1 MEEVKGL
8 NPLPGTTPFHCK
20 AVLFFVKYMNMNNN
34 IISAV
39 VEIINNVQTKG
50 DSAVINYLKKF
61 DGVSFKSAKEFKVT
75 DKQINDSI
83 KKVSADLKTAIKSSY
98 ANVLAF
104 HKKEYSNIKK
114 QWFLTDKVKSV
125 GQIYRPIESVGIYVP
140 GGRFSYPSSVIMNAV
155 AAKVAGVKR
164 IVMMTPPKK
173 MTNEVLFAAK
183 LCGIN
188 EIYTI
193 GGAVAIAALAYGT
206 KTIKPVNM
214 IVGPGNAYVNEAKRL
229 VFGKVGIDSLAGPSE
244 VAVVADS
251 GANKDYVLYDLLAQC
266 EHDTMAKAYLLCSSK
281 ETINHIKKNIDREK
295 LNQIKIYNVDT
306 NKAIDMVNDIAP
318 EHLELLIKNAKQA
331 VKKVYNSGA
340 IFVGYNTA
348 TAVGDY
354 WAGPSHVLPTNAS
367 AKYSSGLSV
376 MTFLKRSSYIELK
389 TVTKKIKKDIAD
401 FANSEGL
408 INHKKSIEIRKTK

>member
-1 MEEVKGL
+1 M
-8 NPLPGTTPFHCK
+8 NTDIIK
-20 AVLFFVKYMNMNNN
+20 AVTD
-34 IISAV
+34 
-39 VEIINNVQTKG
+39 IINNIQVKG
-50 DSAVINYLKKF
+50 DSAVIDYLKKF
-61 DGVSFKSAKEFKVT
+61 DKVTFKFAKDLRVT
-75 DKQINDSI
+75 DKQIKQAIRKISPEL
-83 KKVSADLKTAIKSSY
+83 KKAIKASY
-98 ANVLAF
+98 SNVLAF

-114 QWFLTDKVKSV
+114 EWLLTDKIKSV

-173 MTNEVLFAAK
+173 MSNEVLFAAQ
-183 LCGIN
+183 LCGIK

-193 GGAVAIAALAYGT
+193 GGPVAISVLAYGT
-206 KTIKPVNM
+206 KTINPVNM

-244 VAVVADS
+244 VAIVADS
-251 GANKDYVLYDLLAQC
+251 GANKDYVLYDLLAQA
-266 EHDTMAKAYLLCSSK
+266 EHDTMAKVYLLCSSK
-281 ETINHIKKNIDREK
+281 ETINYVKTNFDKEK
-295 LNQIKIYNVDT
+295 LQQVKIYNVDT
-306 NKAIDMVNDIAP
+306 NKAIEMVNDIAP
-318 EHLELLIKNAKQA
+318 EHLELLVKNAKQVA
-331 VKKVYNSGA
+331 KKVYNSGA

-376 MTFLKRSSYIELK
+376 MTFMKRSSYIELK
-389 TVTKKIKKDIAD
+389 KVTPLVKKQIAD
-401 FANSEGL
+401 FANAEGL
-408 INHKKSIEIRKTK
+408 LNHKKSVEVRKI

>member
-1 MEEVKGL
+1 
-8 NPLPGTTPFHCK
+8 
-20 AVLFFVKYMNMNNN
+20 MNTD

-39 VEIINNVQTKG
+39 TDIIKNIQTNG
-50 DSAVINYLKKF
+50 DGAVLSYLKKF
-61 DGVSFKSAKEFKVT
+61 DGVSFKSAKDLKVT
-75 DKQINDSI
+75 EKQIQNAVKSVSLSL
-83 KKVSADLKTAIKSSY
+83 KKAIKASY
-98 ANVLAF
+98 ANVMAF
-104 HKKEYSNIKK
+104 HKKEYANITK
-114 QWFLTDKVKSV
+114 QWLLSDKVKTV

-173 MTNEVLFAAK
+173 MSNEVLFAAK

-244 VAVVADS
+244 VAIIADS
-251 GANKDYVLYDLLAQC
+251 GADKDYILYDLLAQA

-281 ETINHIKKNIDREK
+281 QTTDYIKKNFDKEK

-306 NKAIDMVNDIAP
+306 TKAIEMVNDIAP
-318 EHLELLIKNAKQA
+318 EHLELLTKNAKQV
-331 VKKVYNSGA
+331 VKKIYNAGA

-389 TVTKKIKKDIAD
+389 KVNSVIKKQIAD
-401 FANSEGL
+401 FANAEGL
-408 INHKKSIEIRKTK
+408 LNHKKSIEVRKEQCR

>member
-1 MEEVKGL
+1 
-8 NPLPGTTPFHCK
+8 
-20 AVLFFVKYMNMNNN
+20 MNTD

-39 VEIINNVQTKG
+39 TDIIKNIQNNG
-50 DSAVINYLKKF
+50 DDAVLNYLKKF
-61 DGVSFKSAKEFKVT
+61 DGFFVKSAKDLKVT
-75 DKQINDSI
+75 EKQIQNAVKS
-83 KKVSADLKTAIKSSY
+83 VSLDLKKAIKASY
-98 ANVLAF
+98 TNVMSF
-104 HKKEYSNIKK
+104 HKKEYSNITK
-114 QWFLTDKVKSV
+114 QWVLSDKVKSV

-173 MTNEVLFAAK
+173 MSNEVLFAAK

-244 VAVVADS
+244 VAIIADS
-251 GANKDYVLYDLLAQC
+251 GADKDYILYDLLAQA
-266 EHDTMAKAYLLCSSK
+266 EHDTMAKSYLLCSSK
-281 ETINHIKKNIDREK
+281 QTIAYIKKNFDKEK
-295 LNQIKIYNVDT
+295 LNQVKIYNVDT
-306 NKAIDMVNDIAP
+306 KKAIDMVNDIAP
-318 EHLELLIKNAKQA
+318 EHLELLVKNAKQ
-331 VKKVYNSGA
+331 VVTKIYNAGA

-376 MTFLKRSSYIELK
+376 MTFMKRSSYIELK
-389 TVTKKIKKDIAD
+389 IVTSGIKKQIAD
-401 FANSEGL
+401 FAEAEGL
-408 INHKKSIEIRKTK
+408 INHKKSIEVRKI

>member
-1 MEEVKGL
+1 M
-8 NPLPGTTPFHCK
+8 NTDIIN
-20 AVLFFVKYMNMNNN
+20 AVTD
-34 IISAV
+34 IISN
-39 VEIINNVQTKG
+39 IQTKG

-61 DGVSFKSAKEFKVT
+61 DGVSFKSAKDLRVT
-75 DKQINDSI
+75 DRQINEAV
-83 KKVSADLKTAIKSSY
+83 KKVSPALKKAIKASY

-114 QWFLTDKVKSV
+114 QWLITDSVKSV
-125 GQIYRPIESVGIYVP
+125 GQIYRPIEAVGIYVP

-173 MTNEVLFAAK
+173 MSNEVLFAAK
-183 LCGIN
+183 ICGIK

-193 GGAVAIAALAYGT
+193 GGAVAIAVLAYGT

-244 VAVVADS
+244 VAIIADS
-251 GANKDYVLYDLLAQC
+251 GADKDYVLYDLLAQT

-281 ETINHIKKNIDREK
+281 EIINYIKKNFDKEK
-295 LNQIKIYNVDT
+295 LNQVKIFNVDT
-306 NKAIDMVNDIAP
+306 KKAIEMVNDIAP
-318 EHLELLIKNAKQA
+318 EHLELLVKNAKQA
-331 VKKVYNSGA
+331 VARIYNAGA

-376 MTFLKRSSYIELK
+376 MTFMKRSSYIELK
-389 TVTKKIKKDIAD
+389 KVNASVKKQIAD
-401 FANSEGL
+401 FAASEGL
-408 INHKKSIEIRKTK
+408 INHKKSIEVRKI

>member
-1 MEEVKGL
+1 
-8 NPLPGTTPFHCK
+8 
-20 AVLFFVKYMNMNNN
+20 MNNDIVN
-34 IISAV
+34 SVKDIISN
-39 VEIINNVQTKG
+39 IQSRG
-50 DSAVINYLKKF
+50 DGAVISYLKKF
-61 DGVSFKSAKEFKVT
+61 DGVSFKSAKDFKVT
-75 DKQINDSI
+75 SKRISGAA
-83 KKVSADLKTAIKSSY
+83 KKVSPELKKAIKASY

-114 QWFLTDKVKSV
+114 MWFLSDKNKTV
-125 GQIYRPIESVGIYVP
+125 GQIYHAIESVGIYVP

-173 MTNEVLFAAK
+173 MTNEVLYAAS

-193 GGAVAIAALAYGT
+193 GGAVAIASLAYGT
-206 KTIKPVNM
+206 KTINPVNM

-244 VAVVADS
+244 VAVIADA
-251 GANKDYVLYDLLAQC
+251 GADKEYVFYDLMAQV

-281 ETINHIKKNIDREK
+281 ETINYIKKNFDKEQLK
-295 LNQIKIYNVDT
+295 QVKIYNVTVD
-306 NKAIDMVNDIAP
+306 KAIDMVNDIAP
-318 EHLELLIKNAKQA
+318 EHLELLLKNAKKF
-331 VKKVYNSGA
+331 VSKIYNAGA

-389 TVTKKIKKDIAD
+389 RVNKDIKKQIAD
-401 FANSEGL
+401 FAASEGL
-408 INHKKSIEIRKTK
+408 VNHKQSIEVRK

>member
-1 MEEVKGL
+1 M
-8 NPLPGTTPFHCK
+8 NTDIIN
-20 AVLFFVKYMNMNNN
+20 AVTD
-34 IISAV
+34 IISN
-39 VEIINNVQTKG
+39 IQTKG
-50 DSAVINYLKKF
+50 DSAVISYLKKF
-61 DGVSFKSAKEFKVT
+61 DGVSFKSAKYLRVT
-75 DKQINDSI
+75 DKQINEAV
-83 KKVSADLKTAIKSSY
+83 KKVSPALKKAIKASY

-114 QWFLTDKVKSV
+114 QWLITDSVKSV
-125 GQIYRPIESVGIYVP
+125 GQIYRPIEAVGIYVP

-173 MTNEVLFAAK
+173 MSNEVLFAAK
-183 LCGIN
+183 ICGIK

-193 GGAVAIAALAYGT
+193 GGAVAIAVLAYGT

-244 VAVVADS
+244 VAIIADS
-251 GANKDYVLYDLLAQC
+251 GADKEYVLYDLLAQT

-281 ETINHIKKNIDREK
+281 EIINYIKKNFDKEK
-295 LNQIKIYNVDT
+295 LNQIKIFNVDT
-306 NKAIDMVNDIAP
+306 KKAIEMVNDIAP
-318 EHLELLIKNAKQA
+318 EHLELLVKNAKQA
-331 VKKVYNSGA
+331 VTKIYNAGA

-376 MTFLKRSSYIELK
+376 MTFMKRSSYIELK
-389 TVTKKIKKDIAD
+389 KVTSSVKKQIAD
-401 FANSEGL
+401 FAASEGL
-408 INHKKSIEIRKTK
+408 INHKKSIEVRKI

>member
-1 MEEVKGL
+1 
-8 NPLPGTTPFHCK
+8 
-20 AVLFFVKYMNMNNN
+20 MNTD
-34 IISAV
+34 
-39 VEIINNVQTKG
+39 IINAVTDIIKNIQTKG
-50 DSAVINYLKKF
+50 DSAVIGYLKKF
-61 DGVSFKSAKEFKVT
+61 DGVTFKTAKDLKVT
-75 DKQINDSI
+75 DKQIKDAV
-83 KKVSADLKTAIKSSY
+83 KKVSPALKKAIKASY

-114 QWFLTDKVKSV
+114 EWLLTDKVKSV
-125 GQIYRPIESVGIYVP
+125 GQIYKPIEAVGIYVP

-173 MTNEVLFAAK
+173 MSNEVLFAAN
-183 LCGIN
+183 LCGIK

-244 VAVVADS
+244 VAVIADS
-251 GANKDYVLYDLLAQC
+251 GADKDYVLYDLLAQS
-266 EHDTMAKAYLLCSSK
+266 EHDTMAKSYLLCSSK
-281 ETINHIKKNIDREK
+281 QTIDYIKKNFDKEK
-295 LNQIKIYNVDT
+295 LNQVKFYNVDV

-318 EHLELLIKNAKQA
+318 EHLELLTKNAKQI
-331 VKKVYNSGA
+331 VKKIHNAGA

-376 MTFLKRSSYIELK
+376 MTFMKRSSYIELK
-389 TVTKKIKKDIAD
+389 KVMPVIKKQIAD
-401 FANSEGL
+401 FAAAEGL
-408 INHKKSIEIRKTK
+408 VNHKKSVEVRK

>member
-1 MEEVKGL
+1 M
-8 NPLPGTTPFHCK
+8 NTDIIN
-20 AVLFFVKYMNMNNN
+20 AVTD
-34 IISAV
+34 IISN
-39 VEIINNVQTKG
+39 IQTKG

-61 DGVSFKSAKEFKVT
+61 DGVSFKSAKDLRVT
-75 DKQINDSI
+75 DKQINEAV
-83 KKVSADLKTAIKSSY
+83 KKVSPALKKAIKASY

-114 QWFLTDKVKSV
+114 QWLITDSIKSV
-125 GQIYRPIESVGIYVP
+125 GQIYRPIEAVGIYVP

-173 MTNEVLFAAK
+173 MSNEVLFAAK
-183 LCGIN
+183 ICGIK

-193 GGAVAIAALAYGT
+193 GGAVAIAVLAYGT

-214 IVGPGNAYVNEAKRL
+214 IVGPGNAYVNESKRL

-244 VAVVADS
+244 VAIIADS
-251 GANKDYVLYDLLAQC
+251 GADKDYVLYDLLAQT

-281 ETINHIKKNIDREK
+281 EIINYIKKNFDKEK

-306 NKAIDMVNDIAP
+306 KKAIDMVNDIAP
-318 EHLELLIKNAKQA
+318 EHLELLVKKAKQ
-331 VKKVYNSGA
+331 VVTKIYNAGA

-376 MTFLKRSSYIELK
+376 MTFMKRSSYIELK
-389 TVTKKIKKDIAD
+389 KVTSSVKKQIAD
-401 FANSEGL
+401 FAASEGL
-408 INHKKSIEIRKTK
+408 INHKKSIEVRKI

>member
-1 MEEVKGL
+1 MI
-8 NPLPGTTPFHCK
+8 
-20 AVLFFVKYMNMNNN
+20 NN
-34 IISAV
+34 IINAV
-39 VEIINNVQTKG
+39 QEIINNIQTRG
-50 DSAVINYLKKF
+50 DSAIISYLKKF
-61 DGVSFKSAKEFKVT
+61 DNVSLKSPKEFSVT
-75 DKQINDSI
+75 EKQVNDSA
-83 KKVSADLKTAIKSSY
+83 KKVSANLQKAIKASY
-98 ANVLAF
+98 LNVLAF

-114 QWFLTDKVKSV
+114 QWFLSDKEKSV

-183 LCGIN
+183 LCGIK
-188 EIYTI
+188 EIYSI

-244 VAVVADS
+244 VAIVADS
-251 GANKDYVLYDLLAQC
+251 GANKDYVLYDLLAQT

-281 ETINHIKKNIDREK
+281 EIINYVKKNLDKEK
-295 LNQIKIYNVDT
+295 LNQVKIYNVNT

-318 EHLELLIKNAKQA
+318 EHLELLIKNAKQ
-331 VKKVYNSGA
+331 VVNKVYNSGA

-376 MTFLKRSSYIELK
+376 MTFLKRNSYIELK
-389 TVTKKIKKDIAD
+389 TVTNTIKKQIAD
-401 FANSEGL
+401 FANCEGL
-408 INHKKSIEIRKTK
+408 INHKKSIEVRKIK

>member
-1 MEEVKGL
+1 M
-8 NPLPGTTPFHCK
+8 NTDIIN
-20 AVLFFVKYMNMNNN
+20 AVQ
-34 IISAV
+34 
-39 VEIINNVQTKG
+39 EIIRNIQTKG
-50 DSAVINYLKKF
+50 DNAVIGYLKKF
-61 DGVSFKSAKEFKVT
+61 DGVSFKSAKDLKVT
-75 DKQINDSI
+75 NKQINEAV
-83 KKVSADLKTAIKSSY
+83 KKVSVDLKRAIKASY
-98 ANVLAF
+98 TNVLTF

-114 QWFLTDKVKSV
+114 QWLLSDSMKSV
-125 GQIYRPIESVGIYVP
+125 GQIYRPIEAVGIYVP
-140 GGRFSYPSSVIMNAV
+140 GGRYSYPSSVIMNAV

-173 MTNEVLFAAK
+173 MSNEVLFAAK

-188 EIYTI
+188 EIYTV

-244 VAVVADS
+244 VAIIADS
-251 GANKDYVLYDLLAQC
+251 GADKDYVLYDLLAQS

-281 ETINHIKKNIDREK
+281 QIIDYIKKNFDKEK

-306 NKAIDMVNDIAP
+306 KKAVDMVNDIAP
-318 EHLELLIKNAKQA
+318 EHLELLVKNAKQV
-331 VKKVYNSGA
+331 VKNIYNAGA

-354 WAGPSHVLPTNAS
+354 WAGPSHVLPTNSS

-376 MTFLKRSSYIELK
+376 MTFMKRSSYIELK
-389 TVTKKIKKDIAD
+389 KVNSVIKKQIAD
-401 FANSEGL
+401 FANAEGL
-408 INHKKSIEIRKTK
+408 INHKKSIEVRK

>member
-1 MEEVKGL
+1 
-8 NPLPGTTPFHCK
+8 
-20 AVLFFVKYMNMNNN
+20 MNTD
-34 IISAV
+34 IINSV
-39 VEIINNVQTKG
+39 QEIIKNIREKG
-50 DSAVINYLKKF
+50 DSAVISYLKKF
-61 DGVSFKSAKEFKVT
+61 DGVSFKSAKYLKVT
-75 DKQINDSI
+75 DKQINEAI
-83 KKVSADLKTAIKSSY
+83 TKVSADLKKAIKTSY

-114 QWFLTDKVKSV
+114 QWLLTDSIKSV
-125 GQIYRPIESVGIYVP
+125 GQIYRPVESVGIYVP

-173 MTNEVLFAAK
+173 MSKEVLFAAK

-193 GGAVAIAALAYGT
+193 GGAVAIATLAYGT

-214 IVGPGNAYVNEAKRL
+214 IVGPGNTYVNEAKRL

-244 VAVVADS
+244 VAIVADS
-251 GANKDYVLYDLLAQC
+251 GADKEYVLYDLLAQA
-266 EHDTMAKAYLLCSSK
+266 EHDTMAKVYLLCSSK
-281 ETINHIKKNIDREK
+281 EIIKYIKKNFDKEK
-295 LNQIKIYNVDT
+295 LNQVKIYNVDT
-306 NKAIDMVNDIAP
+306 KRAVEMVNDIAP
-318 EHLELLIKNAKQA
+318 EHLELLIKNAKQT
-331 VKKVYNSGA
+331 VSEIYNAGA

-376 MTFLKRSSYIELK
+376 MTFMKRSSYIELK
-389 TVTKKIKKDIAD
+389 KVTTSVKKQIAD
-401 FANSEGL
+401 FAESEGL
-408 INHKKSIEIRKTK
+408 VNHKKSIEVRKI

>member
-1 MEEVKGL
+1 M
-8 NPLPGTTPFHCK
+8 NTDIIN
-20 AVLFFVKYMNMNNN
+20 AVTD
-34 IISAV
+34 IISN
-39 VEIINNVQTKG
+39 IQTKG

-61 DGVSFKSAKEFKVT
+61 DGVSFKSAKDLRVT
-75 DKQINDSI
+75 DKQINEAV
-83 KKVSADLKTAIKSSY
+83 KKVSPALKKAIKASY

-114 QWFLTDKVKSV
+114 QWLITDSVKSV
-125 GQIYRPIESVGIYVP
+125 GQIYRPIEAVGIYVP

-173 MTNEVLFAAK
+173 MSNEVLFAAK
-183 LCGIN
+183 LCGIK

-244 VAVVADS
+244 VAIIADS
-251 GANKDYVLYDLLAQC
+251 GADKDYVLYDLLAQT

-281 ETINHIKKNIDREK
+281 EIINYIKKNFDKEK

-306 NKAIDMVNDIAP
+306 KKAIEMVNDIAP
-318 EHLELLIKNAKQA
+318 EHLELLVKNAKQA
-331 VKKVYNSGA
+331 VTKIYNAGA

-376 MTFLKRSSYIELK
+376 MTFMKRSSYIELK
-389 TVTKKIKKDIAD
+389 KVTSSVKKQIAD
-401 FANSEGL
+401 FAASEGL
-408 INHKKSIEIRKTK
+408 INHKKSIEVRKI

>member
-1 MEEVKGL
+1 M
-8 NPLPGTTPFHCK
+8 NTDIIN
-20 AVLFFVKYMNMNNN
+20 AVTD
-34 IISAV
+34 IISN
-39 VEIINNVQTKG
+39 IQTKG

-61 DGVSFKSAKEFKVT
+61 DGVSFKSAKDLRVT
-75 DKQINDSI
+75 DKQINEAV
-83 KKVSADLKTAIKSSY
+83 KKVSADLKKAIKASY

-114 QWFLTDKVKSV
+114 QWLLTDSIKSV

-173 MTNEVLFAAK
+173 MSNEVLFAAK
-183 LCGIN
+183 LCGIK

-244 VAVVADS
+244 VAIIADS
-251 GANKDYVLYDLLAQC
+251 GADKDYVLYDLLAQA

-281 ETINHIKKNIDREK
+281 QTIDYIKKNFDKEK

-306 NKAIDMVNDIAP
+306 KKAIDMVNDIAP
-318 EHLELLIKNAKQA
+318 EHLELLVKNAKQA
-331 VKKVYNSGA
+331 VTKIYNAGA

-376 MTFLKRSSYIELK
+376 MTFMKRSSYIELK
-389 TVTKKIKKDIAD
+389 KITSSVKKQIAD
-401 FANSEGL
+401 FAASEGL
-408 INHKKSIEIRKTK
+408 INHKKSIEVRKI

>member
-1 MEEVKGL
+1 
-8 NPLPGTTPFHCK
+8 
-20 AVLFFVKYMNMNNN
+20 MNTD
-34 IISAV
+34 
-39 VEIINNVQTKG
+39 IINAVTDIIKNIQTKG
-50 DSAVINYLKKF
+50 DSAVISYLKKF
-61 DGVSFKSAKEFKVT
+61 DGVTFKSAKGLRVT
-75 DKQINDSI
+75 DKQIKDAV
-83 KKVSADLKTAIKSSY
+83 KKVTPALKKAIKASY

-114 QWFLTDKVKSV
+114 EWLLTDKVKSV
-125 GQIYRPIESVGIYVP
+125 GQIYRPIEAVGIYVP

-173 MTNEVLFAAK
+173 MSNEVLFAAN
-183 LCGIN
+183 LCGIK
-188 EIYTI
+188 EIYTV

-244 VAVVADS
+244 VAIIADA
-251 GANKDYVLYDLLAQC
+251 GADKNYVLYDLLAQA

-281 ETINHIKKNIDREK
+281 ETINYIKKNFDKDK

-306 NKAIDMVNDIAP
+306 KKAVDMVNDIAP
-318 EHLELLIKNAKQA
+318 EHLELLIKNAKQV
-331 VKKVYNSGA
+331 VKNIYNAGA

-376 MTFLKRSSYIELK
+376 MTFMKRSSYIEL
-389 TVTKKIKKDIAD
+389 TKVNPVIKKQIAD
-401 FANSEGL
+401 FANTEGL
-408 INHKKSIEIRKTK
+408 LNHKKSIEVRK

>member
-1 MEEVKGL
+1 M
-8 NPLPGTTPFHCK
+8 NTDIIN
-20 AVLFFVKYMNMNNN
+20 AVTD
-34 IISAV
+34 IISN
-39 VEIINNVQTKG
+39 IQTKG
-50 DSAVINYLKKF
+50 DSAVIGYLKKF
-61 DGVSFKSAKEFKVT
+61 DGVSFKSAKDLRVT
-75 DKQINDSI
+75 DKQINEAV
-83 KKVSADLKTAIKSSY
+83 KKVSPALKKAIKASY

-114 QWFLTDKVKSV
+114 QWLITDSVKSV
-125 GQIYRPIESVGIYVP
+125 GQIYRPIEAVGIYVP

-173 MTNEVLFAAK
+173 MSNEVLFAAK
-183 LCGIN
+183 ICGIK

-244 VAVVADS
+244 VAIIADS
-251 GANKDYVLYDLLAQC
+251 GADKDYVLYDLLAQT

-281 ETINHIKKNIDREK
+281 EIISYIKKNFDKEK
-295 LNQIKIYNVDT
+295 LNQVKIFNVDT
-306 NKAIDMVNDIAP
+306 KKAIEMVNDIAP
-318 EHLELLIKNAKQA
+318 EHLELLVKNAKQA
-331 VKKVYNSGA
+331 VAKIYNAGA

-376 MTFLKRSSYIELK
+376 MTFMKRSSYIELK
-389 TVTKKIKKDIAD
+389 KVTSSVKKQIAD
-401 FANSEGL
+401 FAASEGL
-408 INHKKSIEIRKTK
+408 INHKKSIEVRKI

>member
-1 MEEVKGL
+1 
-8 NPLPGTTPFHCK
+8 
-20 AVLFFVKYMNMNNN
+20 MNTN
-34 IISAV
+34 IINAV
-39 VEIINNVQTKG
+39 TDIISNIQTKG
-50 DSAVINYLKKF
+50 DSAVIGYLKKF
-61 DGVSFKSAKEFKVT
+61 DGVTFKAAKDLKVT
-75 DKQINDSI
+75 DKQIKGAV
-83 KKVSADLKTAIKSSY
+83 KKVRPALKKAIKASY

-114 QWFLTDKVKSV
+114 EWLLTDKVKSV

-173 MTNEVLFAAK
+173 MSNEVLFAAN
-183 LCGIN
+183 LCGIK

-244 VAVVADS
+244 VAVIADS
-251 GANKDYVLYDLLAQC
+251 GADKDYVLYDLLAQS
-266 EHDTMAKAYLLCSSK
+266 EHDTMAKSYLLCSSK
-281 ETINHIKKNIDREK
+281 QTIDYIKKNFDKEK
-295 LNQIKIYNVDT
+295 LNQVKFYNVDT
-306 NKAIDMVNDIAP
+306 KKAVDMVNDIAP
-318 EHLELLIKNAKQA
+318 EHLELLTKNAKQI
-331 VKKVYNSGA
+331 VKKIYNAGA

-376 MTFLKRSSYIELK
+376 MTFMKRSSYIELK
-389 TVTKKIKKDIAD
+389 KVVPTVKKQIAD
-401 FANSEGL
+401 FAEAEGL
-408 INHKKSIEIRKTK
+408 LNHKKSIEVRKI

>member
-1 MEEVKGL
+1 M
-8 NPLPGTTPFHCK
+8 NTDIIN
-20 AVLFFVKYMNMNNN
+20 AVQ
-34 IISAV
+34 
-39 VEIINNVQTKG
+39 EIIRNIQTKG
-50 DSAVINYLKKF
+50 DNAVIGYLKKF
-61 DGVSFKSAKEFKVT
+61 DGVSFKSPKELKVT
-75 DKQINDSI
+75 DKQINEAV
-83 KKVSADLKTAIKSSY
+83 KKVSVDLKKAIKASY

-114 QWFLTDKVKSV
+114 QWILTDSIKSV
-125 GQIYRPIESVGIYVP
+125 GQIYRPIESAGIYVP
-140 GGRFSYPSSVIMNAV
+140 GGRFSYPSSVIMNVV

-173 MTNEVLFAAK
+173 MSNEVLFAAK
-183 LCGIN
+183 LCGIK

-193 GGAVAIAALAYGT
+193 GGVVAIAALAYGT

-244 VAVVADS
+244 VAIIADS
-251 GANKDYVLYDLLAQC
+251 GADKEYVLYDLLAQA

-281 ETINHIKKNIDREK
+281 EIISYIKKNFDKEK

-331 VKKVYNSGA
+331 VTKIYNAGA

-376 MTFLKRSSYIELK
+376 MTFMKRSSYIELK
-389 TVTKKIKKDIAD
+389 KVKASVKKQIAD
-401 FANSEGL
+401 FAAAEGL
-408 INHKKSIEIRKTK
+408 VNHKKSVEVRKI

>member
-1 MEEVKGL
+1 
-8 NPLPGTTPFHCK
+8 
-20 AVLFFVKYMNMNNN
+20 MNNDIVTSVRE
-34 IISAV
+34 IISN
-39 VEIINNVQTKG
+39 IQSKG
-50 DSAVINYLKKF
+50 DSAVIGYLKKF
-61 DGVSFKSAKEFKVT
+61 DGVDFKSAKDFKVT
-75 DKQINDSI
+75 SSQIVAAS
-83 KKVSADLKTAIKSSY
+83 KKVSPELKRAIKASY

-114 QWFLTDKVKSV
+114 QWFLSDNNKTV
-125 GQIYRPIESVGIYVP
+125 GQIYHAIESVGIYVP

-173 MTNEVLFAAK
+173 MTNEVLFAAN

-206 KTIKPVNM
+206 KTINPVNM

-244 VAVVADS
+244 VAIVADA
-251 GANKDYVLYDLLAQC
+251 GADKDYVFYDLMAQV

-281 ETINHIKKNIDREK
+281 EIINYIKKTFDKEK
-295 LNQIKIYNVDT
+295 LKQVKIYNVSTD
-306 NKAIDMVNDIAP
+306 KAIDMVNDIAP
-318 EHLELLIKNAKQA
+318 EHLELLLKNAKKYVNKIHNA
-331 VKKVYNSGA
+331 GA

-389 TVTKKIKKDIAD
+389 KVNSAVKKSIAN
-401 FANSEGL
+401 FAAAEGL
-408 INHKKSIEIRKTK
+408 VNHKKSIEVRKI

>member
-1 MEEVKGL
+1 
-8 NPLPGTTPFHCK
+8 
-20 AVLFFVKYMNMNNN
+20 MNTD
-34 IISAV
+34 
-39 VEIINNVQTKG
+39 IINAVTDIIKNIQTKG
-50 DSAVINYLKKF
+50 DNAVIGYLKKF
-61 DGVSFKSAKEFKVT
+61 DGVTFKTAKELKVT
-75 DKQINDSI
+75 DKQIKDAV
-83 KKVSADLKTAIKSSY
+83 KKVSPALKKAIKASY

-114 QWFLTDKVKSV
+114 EWLLTDKVKSV

-173 MTNEVLFAAK
+173 MTNEVLFAAN
-183 LCGIN
+183 LCGIK

-244 VAVVADS
+244 VAVIADS
-251 GANKDYVLYDLLAQC
+251 GADKDYVLYDLLAQS
-266 EHDTMAKAYLLCSSK
+266 EHDTMAKSYLLCSSK
-281 ETINHIKKNIDREK
+281 QTIDYIKKNFDKEK
-295 LNQIKIYNVDT
+295 LNQVKFYNVDI
-306 NKAIDMVNDIAP
+306 NKAVDMVNDIAP
-318 EHLELLIKNAKQA
+318 EHLELLTKNAKQI
-331 VKKVYNSGA
+331 VKKIYNAGA

-376 MTFLKRSSYIELK
+376 MTFMKRSSYIELK
-389 TVTKKIKKDIAD
+389 KVVPAIKKQIAD
-401 FANSEGL
+401 FAAAEGL
-408 INHKKSIEIRKTK
+408 VNHKKSVEVRKI